1 MAKQVEIEFGDP
13 PPLTEIRFT
22 TFGTRKR
29 AEQDDM
35 PTIFEG
41 KLFADYH
48 QVYLC
53 DAIDPPSLPDE
64 WPDDHLR
71 RRVNLA
77 DRAHVIS
84 TARDMEVPVKVEL
97 HATRPTPDLAVDHA
111 VEASLRAPS
120 GKLIIAGL
128 TDDIKSATQFAV
140 PAGDLRALVL
150 FAGLGMLSEDGLEG
164 DDRYTVHLWPEKAG
178 ETVVHRQWHGE

>member
-1 MAKQVEIEFGDP
+1 
-13 PPLTEIRFT
+13 
-22 TFGTRKR
+22 
-29 AEQDDM
+29 M

-53 DAIDPPSLPDE
+53 DAVNPPRLPDE
-64 WPDDHLR
+64 WPDNHLR
-71 RRVNLA
+71 RKVNLA
-77 DRAHVIS
+77 DRALVIS
-84 TARDMEVPVKVEL
+84 TARDMEVSVKVEL
-97 HATRPTPDLAVDHA
+97 HAIRPTPDLAPVDHA

-128 TDDIKSATQFAV
+128 TDDVKTAARVTV
-140 PAGDLRALVL
+140 PAGELRALVL
-150 FAGLGMLSEDGLEG
+150 FDGLATLSDDGLDG

-178 ETVVHRQWHGE
+178 GTVVHRQWQGD